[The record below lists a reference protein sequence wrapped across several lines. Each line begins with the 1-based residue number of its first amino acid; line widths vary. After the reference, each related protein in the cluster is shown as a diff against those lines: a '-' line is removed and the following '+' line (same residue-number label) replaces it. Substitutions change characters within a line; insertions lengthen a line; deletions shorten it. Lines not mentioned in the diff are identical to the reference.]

1 MSTKKEQSEA
11 GKSKRPPRPRKP
23 KVELPVIAA
32 VVPQEAIDQ
41 LKQVVV
47 NAVKEAPP
55 VVVPTAPEVHVV
67 AEIPTPPPETV
78 EAKPEL
84 VVAKPV
90 WWKKYW
96 WVLALGAGILAGVII
111 NAIQSRQINKGIKET
126 QRTEATIATDKE
138 QAQQTEANIL
148 RKRQEVDSSIYVKI
162 SELTTLLEVRRSY
175 DSKQNE
181 IHQKEHDEILD
192 KLHDSTL
199 TNDGRRELQRKLSEE

>member
-1 MSTKKEQSEA
+1 MSASKNALIDKANESV
-11 GKSKRPPRPRKP
+11 KPKRPPRTRKP
-23 KVELPVIAA
+23 KVEKPVVAELPHGT
-32 VVPQEAIDQ
+32 IDQ

-47 NAVKEAPP
+47 DAVKEVPP
-55 VVVPTAPEVHVV
+55 VVVAPAPEAHEVESP
-67 AEIPTPPPETV
+67 ATQPEPV
-78 EAKPEL
+78 ET
-84 VVAKPV
+84 KPV

-96 WVLALGAGILAGVII
+96 WVLAIGTGILAFVII
-111 NAIQSRQINKGIKET
+111 NAIQSRQIDKGIKET
-126 QRTEATIATDKE
+126 QQTESEIAVDKE
-138 QAQQTEANIL
+138 QAKQTEANIL

-162 SELTTLLEVRRSY
+162 NELTTLLEVRRSY